1 MPAFN
6 VGVSS
11 TFEQQRQVIN
21 SIAVDVFALSTTLSG
36 ITSDGLVVTY
46 SESAGVA
53 TVSDYASIA
62 GVSTYAG
69 LAGVATVSVA
79 SLTSNY
85 AEVSGLSTV

>member
-11 TFEQQRQVIN
+11 TFEQQRQVSN

-46 SESAGVA
+46 SESAGVLPFR
-53 TVSDYASIA
+53 TMHLLLESRLMLD
-62 GVSTYAG
+62 
-69 LAGVATVSVA
+69 
-79 SLTSNY
+79 
-85 AEVSGLSTV
+85 